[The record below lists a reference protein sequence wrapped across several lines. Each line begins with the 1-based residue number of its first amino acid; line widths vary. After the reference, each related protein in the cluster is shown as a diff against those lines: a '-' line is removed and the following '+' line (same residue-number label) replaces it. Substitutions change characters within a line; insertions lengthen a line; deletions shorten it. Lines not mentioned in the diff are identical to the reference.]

1 MQRPAHEISAVVSLI
16 TTAVTPEIQQAGIQ
30 RYFTPDA
37 GFRHPLCAVSPGPG
51 SRERVLGI
59 YQWYRVMSPKLE
71 PEVKS
76 VVYDKEQ
83 GILILE
89 VVQSFHFRLSPFKPA
104 PSRLVVRLTLKEVDR
119 LYYIAFEEDFYHPD
133 VKKILPFAEM
143 TDVSYRNPIRTS
155 CCSLFRLW
163 LPWCDWHW
171 ALQVLCRACVPPLPM
186 CLAYQACTRSAQAD
200 PQLTIQRRIGKVIL
214 VCTTP
219 GRTGRAID

>member
-37 GFRHPLCAVSPGPG
+37 GFRHPLCAVSSGPG

-59 YQWYRVMSPKLE
+59 YQWYRVVSPKLE
-71 PEVKS
+71 LDVKS

-133 VKKILPFAEM
+133 DLMLLV
-143 TDVSYRNPIRTS
+143 
-155 CCSLFRLW
+155 
-163 LPWCDWHW
+163 
-171 ALQVLCRACVPPLPM
+171 VPPLASLVRLALGAASAVSSM
-186 CLAYQACTRSAQAD
+186 CATVAHVLGLSGMHQKRS
-200 PQLTIQRRIGKVIL
+200 
-214 VCTTP
+214 
-219 GRTGRAID
+219 GRPAPDNTAANWESDSGLYDTGPHRKSD

>member
-71 PEVKS
+71 LDVKS

-133 VKKILPFAEM
+133 DLMLLI
-143 TDVSYRNPIRTS
+143 
-155 CCSLFRLW
+155 
-163 LPWCDWHW
+163 
-171 ALQVLCRACVPPLPM
+171 VPPLASLVRLALGAASAVSSM
-186 CLAYQACTRSAQAD
+186 CATVSHVL
-200 PQLTIQRRIGKVIL
+200 G
-214 VCTTP
+214 
-219 GRTGRAID
+219 